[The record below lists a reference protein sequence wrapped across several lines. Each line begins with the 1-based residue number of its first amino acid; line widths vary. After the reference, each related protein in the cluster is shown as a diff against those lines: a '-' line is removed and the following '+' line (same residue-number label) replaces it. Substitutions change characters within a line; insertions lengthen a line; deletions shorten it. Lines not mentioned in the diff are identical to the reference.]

1 MKKRAHEPTKRRR
14 PAAETREHVL
24 DVAHELFYWQGI
36 RASGIDRI
44 AAEAGVAPTAL
55 YRLFPSKDAL
65 VSAYI
70 ERAEQRYYEWFDAAI
85 ADASRSPAE
94 RILAL
99 FEALATQVRPEVCR
113 GCPFLMALTELPD
126 EHLDAHRAAVRVKEW
141 VRARFRRLAREHLS
155 SGSNRPDSAA
165 LADHLTLLFEGVY
178 ASVQALGADGPAKRA
193 RQLAASLLGAP

>member
-1 MKKRAHEPTKRRR
+1 
-14 PAAETREHVL
+14 VL

-70 ERAEQRYYEWFDAAI
+70 ERAERRYYEWFDAAI
-85 ADASRSPAE
+85 ADGTRSPAG

-99 FEALATQVRPEVCR
+99 FESLATQVRPEVCR

-126 EHLDAHRAAVRVKEW
+126 EHSAAHRASVRVKEW
-141 VRARFRRLAREHLS
+141 VRARFKRLAREHLAA
-155 SGSNRPDSAA
+155 RAKHADSAV

-193 RQLAASLLGAP
+193 RQLAASLLEAP